1 MKNPGINKEIEEL
14 FSRWKRRNI
23 AGSFC
28 ENKFEALE
36 MIKES
41 VPEAVSVGV
50 SGSQTLDQLGV
61 IAMLEAA
68 GRKVFNQNKPGI
80 SRQESL
86 ELRRLG
92 AGADYYL
99 ASANAIA
106 RTGELVFLSAYG
118 NRTAG
123 VANARNVVIV
133 CGVNKLSDDLPAALS
148 RAREYATPL
157 NCKRLDWKSACL
169 ENGHCREVKCFAP
182 EYRRMCAQLLI
193 IESEVAADR
202 LKVILVNES
211 LGF

>member
-1 MKNPGINKEIEEL
+1 MANPAIKNEIAKL
-14 FSRWKRRNI
+14 IAQWQQRNI
-23 AGSFC
+23 AGFFC
-28 ENKFEALE
+28 EDKREALE
-36 MIKES
+36 MIKTL
-41 VPEAVSVGV
+41 VPAVVSVGV
-50 SGSQTLDQLGV
+50 SGSQTLEQLGV
-61 IAMLEAA
+61 INELEAG

-92 AGADYYL
+92 ANADYYL
-99 ASANAIA
+99 ASANAVA
-106 RTGELVFLSAYG
+106 KTGELVFLSAYG

-123 VANARNVVIV
+123 VANAKNVIIV
-133 CGVNKLSDDLPAALS
+133 CGINKLKDDLPCAIQ

-157 NCKRLDWKSACL
+157 NCKRLNWNSFCL
-169 ENGHCREVKCFAP
+169 ESGNCRQERCLAP

-193 IESEVAADR
+193 IEAEVAADR

>member
-1 MKNPGINKEIEEL
+1 MKNPGINKEIEKL
-14 FSRWKRRNI
+14 FSQWKRRNI
-23 AGSFC
+23 AGFFC
-28 ENKFEALE
+28 ENKDEALE

-61 IAMLEAA
+61 IAVLEAA

-99 ASANAIA
+99 ASANAVA
-106 RTGELVFLSAYG
+106 KTGELVFLSAYG

-123 VANARNVVIV
+123 VANAGNVIIV
-133 CGVNKLSDDLPAALS
+133 CGVNKLSDDLPAALK

-157 NCKRLDWKSACL
+157 NCKRLDWKSPCL
-169 ENGHCREVKCFAP
+169 EYGNCRQERCFAP